1 MIEELL
7 KKRSNI
13 TFFDKNKIPEEKVIK
28 EILDKAQELTP
39 HKNNFWHYDIGV
51 YGPDQAEQKKTL
63 ALSTVCNDH
72 LHHYRSDQVKD
83 EDWKKLEQAYKDWI
97 DYHNGDMS
105 KRHVIKEKWHFNEQ
119 VTAPYLLAYYPSEV
133 KIRESQKND
142 KYFQSGRAEQ
152 VFRSITKTNRDEFNQ
167 QAGMNAMVTV
177 MLALEKNLDVSFCKC
192 YFYNK
197 AIHTDILAK
206 GKPAFMLGIGHEDK
220 NKTHYKSWIK
230 KPTKDEIVKW
240 Q

>member
-13 TFFDKNKIPEEKVIK
+13 TFFDKNKIPEEKVVK

-39 HKNNFWHYDIGV
+39 HKNNFVHYGIGV

-83 EDWKKLEQAYKDWI
+83 ADWKKLKQCKYCKKFLIAK
-97 DYHNGDMS
+97 
-105 KRHVIKEKWHFNEQ
+105 K
-119 VTAPYLLAYYPSEV
+119 VT
-133 KIRESQKND
+133 RQFCDNND
-142 KYFQSGRAEQ
+142 KCHDAYN
-152 VFRSITKTNRDEFNQ
+152 NR
-167 QAGMNAMVTV
+167 
-177 MLALEKNLDVSFCKC
+177 
-192 YFYNK
+192 K
-197 AIHTDILAK
+197 AIRS
-206 GKPAFMLGIGHEDK
+206 GKRKAFM
-220 NKTHYKSWIK
+220 K
-230 KPTKDEIVKW
+230 KKRLEGKY

>member
-13 TFFDKNKIPEEKVIK
+13 TFFDRERIPEQKVIK

-39 HKNNFWHYDIGV
+39 HKNNFWHYEIGV
-51 YGPDQAEQKKTL
+51 YGPTYAEEKKTL

-72 LHHYRSDQVKD
+72 LHHYRSDAVDQ

-119 VTAPYLLAYYPSEV
+119 VTAPYLLAYYPAEI
-133 KIRESQKND
+133 KIRESQKDD
-142 KYFQSGRAEQ
+142 KYFKSGRAEQ

-192 YFYNK
+192 FFYNN
-197 AIHTDILAK
+197 AIHTNILAK
-206 GKPAFMLGIGHEDK
+206 RKPAFLLGIGYEDK
-220 NKTHYKSWIK
+220 SKTHYKSWIK